1 MRVNVDT
8 KFNWSGAVLWLV
20 LAPAPFVFFVLVQ
33 VVAAKAPGMASAY
46 GLAPYAVMVLGLGYL
61 IKGKARWRS
70 LRGLL
75 AAPVAALGGC
85 ALGAILVNGIM
96 FGL

>member
-1 MRVNVDT
+1 MSNSP
-8 KFNWSGAVLWLV
+8 FNWSAAALWVL
-20 LAPAPFVFFVLVQ
+20 LAPAPFVMFVLVQ
-33 VVAAKAPGMASAY
+33 VVATKAPGMAAAY
-46 GLAPYAVMVLGLGYL
+46 SLAPYAVVVLAIGYL

-70 LRGLL
+70 WRGVVG
-75 AAPVAALGGC
+75 APFALVGVC

>member
-1 MRVNVDT
+1 MSAS
-8 KFNWSGAVLWLV
+8 KFNWSAAALWVV
-20 LAPAPFVFFVLVQ
+20 LAPAPFVLFVLVM
-33 VVAAKAPGMASAY
+33 VIAEKAPGMAAAY
-46 GLAPYAVMVLGLGYL
+46 SLAPYAVVVLAVGYL

-70 LRGLL
+70 WRGVVG
-75 AAPVAALGGC
+75 APFALVGGC